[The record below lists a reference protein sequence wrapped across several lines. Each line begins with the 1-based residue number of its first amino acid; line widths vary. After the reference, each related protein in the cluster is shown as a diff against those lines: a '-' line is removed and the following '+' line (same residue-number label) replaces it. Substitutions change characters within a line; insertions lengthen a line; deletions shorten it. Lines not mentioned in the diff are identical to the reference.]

1 MNECFAS
8 EQVLVF
14 VVLTD
19 SDVEVA
25 NNSLVLLELEMCPL
39 SVIDELFQRLLQ
51 IVEHRFLGARNLHMV
66 DVYLGIQFLR
76 QYLGCPTK
84 ADEPARQ

>member
-1 MNECFAS
+1 MDECFAS
-8 EQVLVF
+8 EQMLVF

-19 SDVEVA
+19 SDVKVA
-25 NNSLVLLELEMCPL
+25 NNSLVLLELKMCPL

-51 IVEHRFLGARNLHMV
+51 IVEHRFLGARNLCMV

-76 QYLGCPTK
+76 QCLGCPTK
-84 ADEPARQ
+84 ADEPAHQ